1 MRLTD
6 LFESNEEI
14 DFQDY
19 INRLPVEIVEALKRA
34 RQNPRW
40 HPEGSVY
47 THTKMVFDQAKHKG
61 KDFAIAAIFHDLGKL
76 DTESTNETGIHHYG
90 HEKASIKYLDKYLHL
105 FPFENKQLI
114 YDIVGEHMR
123 AAHYAENQMR
133 PEKMKAFEAHP
144 HFKELKDFHVMDINR
159 KTKY

>member
-1 MRLTD
+1 LKLTD

-19 INRLPVEIVEALKRA
+19 INRLPPEIVEALKRA

-61 KDFAIAAIFHDLGKL
+61 KDWAIAAIFHDLGKL

-90 HEKASIKYLDKYLHL
+90 HEKASVRYLDKYLHL
-105 FPFENKQLI
+105 FPFENKQFI
-114 YDIVGEHMR
+114 YNLVSEHMR
-123 AAHYAENQMR
+123 VAHYMEGEMKGKKAEEMA
-133 PEKMKAFEAHP
+133 KHP
-144 HFKELKDFHVMDINR
+144 HINELQDFHKMDINR